1 MVAYNNACDPI
12 SQCLV
17 LMHLGEQFIENTIVC
32 KINKSLVVANIVC
45 AQNKT
50 KKKTLYAPPKKRKKK
65 SFYVPMFLI
74 RPNI

>member
-50 KKKTLYAPPKKRKKK
+50 KKNIVCAQKKK
-65 SFYVPMFLI
+65 KKNLFMFLCF
-74 RPNI
+74 